1 LPLVA
6 VRDAAPQIATRQLRP
21 DAPRE
26 LVVII
31 ESLLAVDRFDR
42 PSASEVRAEI
52 DWLFST
58 LPALQ
63 PAAASRPAAAPVE
76 RVVEPIR
83 LRKPRWTPDVGYAET
98 TDVDLAGFEDDAAA
112 ADR

>member
-1 LPLVA
+1 
-6 VRDAAPQIATRQLRP
+6 
-21 DAPRE
+21 
-26 LVVII
+26 
-31 ESLLAVDRFDR
+31 
-42 PSASEVRAEI
+42 
-52 DWLFST
+52 
-58 LPALQ
+58 LQ